1 MISLTDTHAHLDDD
15 AFASDCAE
23 VIERAREAGIERI
36 INIGADMPG
45 SRASLALARRHAF
58 IWAVVGCHPHV
69 AGAVTERDY
78 AELTELLSDPRVV
91 AVGEIGLDYYR
102 SRTSVELQKEL
113 FRRQIRLA
121 REVGKPM
128 VIHDRD
134 AHEDTLAILRE
145 ERADEIG
152 GVLHCFS
159 GDAELARRSLDL
171 GFYIG
176 FDGPLTFSNGQRAR
190 AAALAVPSDRLLLET
205 DCPYLT
211 PEPHRGQRNEP
222 AYLVHT
228 AQQLAQLK
236 GMSLAE
242 LAAETNANAN
252 RLFGLS

>member
-15 AFASDCAE
+15 AFAGDRAE
-23 VIERAREAGIERI
+23 VIERARAAGIDRI

-45 SRASLALARRHAF
+45 SRASLMLARRHAF

-69 AGAVTERDY
+69 ADAVTERDY

-102 SRTSVELQKEL
+102 SRTPIELQKEL

-121 REVGKPM
+121 REMGKPV

-190 AAALAVPSDRLLLET
+190 QAALAVPADRLLLET